1 MPVKQLYIRYIVLM
15 EGSMVKV
22 GQEYHWSVD
31 EVKHI
36 KQGLENKIE
45 AKIERETNEIRQ
57 AMYELQLGSL
67 EIQEVTF
74 H

>member
-1 MPVKQLYIRYIVLM
+1 
-15 EGSMVKV
+15 MVKV